1 MHRSGTSLLGSLLQ
15 ALGVELPGQL
25 IGADQHNPEGY
36 FEWQELVA
44 LQERLLI
51 DLDRWWPS
59 ANGCLA
65 LPEGWLQHPATAAVR
80 EQLLALLRPQRHRH
94 SAPWAIKDPRTS
106 RLLPLW
112 LDAAAELEIPLR
124 LLLAVRDPAEVARSL
139 MRRDGP
145 ITGMDLARAQ
155 QLWWRHTLEPLQVAP
170 ADLPLAVVDFG
181 AWFSQPEVQLERLL
195 AALPE
200 LRPSPEQRRRALALI
215 RPEHRRSLAASQPL
229 VLHRRVH
236 HLHRALLTPGQ
247 RRWPAA
253 DPPGA
258 LARPG
263 AVPTP
268 PLPLATDPGAWPA
281 WLESRRHHPAP
292 RHPGAATLAPQALIS
307 LCGLPLT
314 SWQAHLWLQQL
325 PIPQLAA
332 AQLPQP
338 TDDPHNFPLALSA
351 VSAGAGGLERI
362 AINLE
367 LPPPERAPHWL
378 NHLHQQQ
385 AIWDPDAPRV
395 GLLRALGLPAYW
407 LDPAAPPNGWL
418 QQPAAASAACWAAE
432 LGLAPPIAA
441 SVAAAVIVLG
451 PAGSTFDQ
459 ALAQESAAP
468 AATPSPV
475 IDYRPGWPELIRTS
489 AAAALAQAGW
499 LAAAG
504 ACAAALVW
512 MEPELDP
519 ALAVLA
525 ASPAQLLQQEPPLTP
540 ADLRA
545 ELAGQP
551 LQALA
556 EERPSPPAETLFSW
570 QLPEASG
577 AAVVVSLFNY
587 ADRITAALNSA
598 ASQRQR
604 QLELIVVDDA
614 STDGGTAVVEAWMQA
629 LLAAGDH
636 PFVRLQLLRHSRNAG
651 LAAARNTAFAAAQAP
666 WCFVL
671 DADNALYPD
680 AVAACLA
687 LAEGGIDRLA
697 VVHPLLAVEAEPGRP
712 DEQRSLVSTAAWQQQ
727 RLLRENTVDAMALV
741 RRSAW
746 QAVGGYTHIEGGW
759 EDYDF
764 WCKLIAAGYHGV
776 QCPRLLAVYR
786 SHGGSMSQT
795 VTNRSWRALS
805 RTLQQRHP
813 WLELPLAR

>member
-1 MHRSGTSLLGSLLQ
+1 MQRSGTSLLGSLLQ

-25 IGADQHNPEGY
+25 IGADQHNLEGN

-44 LQERLLI
+44 LQERRLI

-80 EQLLALLRPQRHRH
+80 EQLLALLRPHRH
-94 SAPWAIKDPRTS
+94 GYSAPWAIKDPRTS
-106 RLLPLW
+106 RMLPLW

-139 MRRDGP
+139 IRRDGP

-155 QLWWRHTLEPLQVAP
+155 QLWWRHTLEPLQAAP

-200 LRPSPEQRRRALALI
+200 LRPSAEQRRRALALI
-215 RPEHRRSLAASQPL
+215 RPEHRRSLAAAEPL
-229 VLHRRVH
+229 VLHRQVRR
-236 HLHRALLTPGQ
+236 LHRLLLTPGQ

-253 DPPGA
+253 GPPRA

-268 PLPLATDPGAWPA
+268 PQPLATDPGAWPA

-292 RHPGAATLAPQALIS
+292 RHPGA
-307 LCGLPLT
+307 
-314 SWQAHLWLQQL
+314 
-325 PIPQLAA
+325 
-332 AQLPQP
+332 
-338 TDDPHNFPLALSA
+338 
-351 VSAGAGGLERI
+351 GGLERI

-378 NHLHQQQ
+378 NHLQQQ
-385 AIWDPDAPRV
+385 AIWDPEAPRV

-418 QQPAAASAACWAAE
+418 QQPAAASAACWASE

-441 SVAAAVIVLG
+441 SVAASVIVLG
-451 PAGSTFDQ
+451 PAGSTWDQ

-468 AATPSPV
+468 AATPSPA

-489 AAAALAQAGW
+489 AAAAL
-499 LAAAG
+499 
-504 ACAAALVW
+504 AAALVW

-525 ASPAQLLQQEPPLTP
+525 ASPARLLQQEPPLTP

-570 QLPEASG
+570 QLPEAPG

-680 AVAACLA
+680 AVAAFLA
-687 LAEGGIDRLA
+687 LAEGGIDGLA

-786 SHGGSMSQT
+786 SHGGSMSQA
-795 VTNRSWRALS
+795 VTIRSWRALS

>member
-1 MHRSGTSLLGSLLQ
+1 
-15 ALGVELPGQL
+15 
-25 IGADQHNPEGY
+25 
-36 FEWQELVA
+36 
-44 LQERLLI
+44 
-51 DLDRWWPS
+51 
-59 ANGCLA
+59 
-65 LPEGWLQHPATAAVR
+65 
-80 EQLLALLRPQRHRH
+80 
-94 SAPWAIKDPRTS
+94 
-106 RLLPLW
+106 
-112 LDAAAELEIPLR
+112 
-124 LLLAVRDPAEVARSL
+124 
-139 MRRDGP
+139 
-145 ITGMDLARAQ
+145 
-155 QLWWRHTLEPLQVAP
+155 
-170 ADLPLAVVDFG
+170 
-181 AWFSQPEVQLERLL
+181 
-195 AALPE
+195 
-200 LRPSPEQRRRALALI
+200 
-215 RPEHRRSLAASQPL
+215 
-229 VLHRRVH
+229 
-236 HLHRALLTPGQ
+236 
-247 RRWPAA
+247 
-253 DPPGA
+253 
-258 LARPG
+258 
-263 AVPTP
+263 
-268 PLPLATDPGAWPA
+268 
-281 WLESRRHHPAP
+281 
-292 RHPGAATLAPQALIS
+292 
-307 LCGLPLT
+307 
-314 SWQAHLWLQQL
+314 
-325 PIPQLAA
+325 
-332 AQLPQP
+332 
-338 TDDPHNFPLALSA
+338 
-351 VSAGAGGLERI
+351 
-362 AINLE
+362 
-367 LPPPERAPHWL
+367 
-378 NHLHQQQ
+378 
-385 AIWDPDAPRV
+385 
-395 GLLRALGLPAYW
+395 
-407 LDPAAPPNGWL
+407 
-418 QQPAAASAACWAAE
+418 
-432 LGLAPPIAA
+432 
-441 SVAAAVIVLG
+441 
-451 PAGSTFDQ
+451 
-459 ALAQESAAP
+459 
-468 AATPSPV
+468 
-475 IDYRPGWPELIRTS
+475 
-489 AAAALAQAGW
+489 
-499 LAAAG
+499 
-504 ACAAALVW
+504 
-512 MEPELDP
+512 
-519 ALAVLA
+519 VLA

-666 WCFVL
+666 WCLVL